1 MAASGHRPLWRLAA
15 ILAGLLVL
23 SLITSAPPARA
34 VDTLTIDFETGPPL
48 GTAINDDYLVSA
60 FTRFLEAD
68 VGFRP
73 YRRSAPGQARSGT
86 VVADVGRDVCFEDTG
101 DAQGCEFVTPG
112 MTGRLT
118 RTASSV
124 TLYAG
129 LFDNVAGASARL
141 TAYRAN
147 GTVAGTSSAV
157 PIGASFTT
165 PVTVTSAAAD
175 IARFHL
181 TVEGPGALN
190 APLGFDD
197 LTLEFPANSLPDISV
212 SAPTQIIT
220 LRQGASTDIPV
231 EVTRLN
237 GSNGP
242 VTLSVTGLPSG
253 VTPSF
258 TPNPL
263 TGTQESATMTL
274 TASSS
279 APEFFQPRE
288 LVITADPSGNANVAP
303 APRTATTQVTLVTN
317 FELSVPSGADSVDV
331 PACAAGDLT
340 IRVRRSLAFATTAA
354 VTLSVE
360 SGSALTGQILP
371 SANIPAGGNLSEE
384 RTLRLRWTGDPKP
397 PQGVVVRATS
407 PGLPDR
413 TLTLLARPAVP
424 TAQVQDPTGL
434 APRRGQPGS
443 LITLTG
449 NGFCPGTTVQ
459 VGNELATADTDV
471 AGDGRSLTFRIPRLG
486 TDGPV
491 TVVPPTGQSY
501 PTSNPLEVTTFRN
514 REGFAFDNYSYGW
527 LSFGELTDLVGV
539 EDMFV
544 KVNPCWPFGRCTI
557 VTAIPDPLAYLT
569 WGILNIALH
578 ESGGH
583 CFGISRTL
591 QELLAGKVSFGRF
604 APGASWPNDL
614 PSASGPNAAMST
626 WLDARHAGQG
636 TSEFLAAW
644 LVRDRSL
651 TAQLNRVRS
660 ELQAGRYPGI
670 SLTDGF
676 SGHVVTAYDVENQ
689 PDGSVKVYVY
699 DNNRPFTA
707 SELTNKETHR
717 QAEVVGS
724 AITINADGT
733 NWSFSIDSDTTYSG
747 GGSDFYAVPL
757 SAIPDDPSLP
767 GIPSLDYFTFF
778 GSPGAAATVSEVPR
792 GAEYLPALDSNAVP
806 GAAGTVV
813 SRRKNGPVSIGIQG
827 QNSGEYSQTV
837 AGDGF
842 VAGVR
847 EVRTAKGVDD
857 RLTTDPAA
865 GQITFA
871 GQRQRALD
879 LDLAVRRGAIRRSAS
894 VSTTTAAGGKD
905 VVRFRNGRKLTY
917 RHNGPTTTMSFSL
930 VDVGRTGTQRFESGP
945 VAVPKGAKVTAKPAK
960 WRSLDTV
967 RLTVTSG
974 GKTTTRVVA
983 NKARSNTKVRLLKPK
998 LKKRK
1003 VLVRYR
1009 IKPAPKTMTLGVVVR
1024 LKAGGRTVRLTEG
1037 RPDPGRRGR
1046 IVWKRKL
1053 KPGVYRGTVRTR
1065 LLVGGERP
1073 DTITKSRTVRL
1084 RVR

>member
-1 MAASGHRPLWRLAA
+1 MRRLAA
-15 ILAGLLVL
+15 ILAGVLTL
-23 SLITSAPPARA
+23 SLFTAAPPARA
-34 VDTLTIDFETGPPL
+34 TDTLTIDFETGPAL
-48 GTAINDDYLVSA
+48 GTAINDDYLGSA
-60 FTRFLEAD
+60 FTRFLEPD

-73 YRRSAPGQARSGT
+73 YRRSAPSQARSGT
-86 VVADVGRDVCFEDTG
+86 VVADVGRDVCFKDTG

-129 LFDNVAGASARL
+129 LFENVSGASARL

-147 GTVAGTSSAV
+147 GTVAGTGNAV

-165 PVTVTSAAAD
+165 PVTVSSASAD
-175 IARFHL
+175 IARFYL

-190 APLGFDD
+190 AALGFDD

-212 SAPTQIIT
+212 SAPTQITT

-231 EVTRLN
+231 DVTRLN

-242 VTLSVTGLPSG
+242 VDLSVTGLPSG
-253 VTPSF
+253 VNASF

-263 TGTQESATMTL
+263 PTTQASATMTL
-274 TASSS
+274 IASSS
-279 APEFFQPRE
+279 APEFLQPRE
-288 LVITADPSGNANVAP
+288 LLITADPAGNANVAP

-317 FELSVPSGADSVDV
+317 FELSVPTATDTVDV
-331 PACAAGDLT
+331 PACAAADLVF
-340 IRVRRSLAFATTAA
+340 RVRRSLAFAQNAA
-354 VTLSVE
+354 LTLSVE
-360 SGSALTGQILP
+360 SGSALTGEILP
-371 SANIPAGGNLSEE
+371 SPDMPAGGNLSEE
-384 RTLRLRWTGDPKP
+384 RILRLRWTGDPKP
-397 PQGVVVRATS
+397 PQGVVVRARS

-413 TLTLLARPAVP
+413 VLTLIARPAVP
-424 TAQVQDPTGL
+424 SAQVQDSSGL

-443 LITLTG
+443 RITLNG

-471 AGDGRSLTFRIPRLG
+471 AGDSRSLTFRIPRLG

-491 TVVPPTGQSY
+491 AVVPPTGQTY
-501 PTSNPLEVTTFRN
+501 TTSNTLAVTTFRN
-514 REGFAFDNYSYGW
+514 REGFAFDNYKYGW

-539 EDMFV
+539 DDMFV
-544 KVNPCWPFGRCTI
+544 KVNPCWPFGKCTI
-557 VTAIPDPLAYLT
+557 VTGVPDPLAYLT

-591 QELLAGKVSFGRF
+591 QELLAGKVSYGRF
-604 APGASWPNDL
+604 APGATWPHQL
-614 PSASGPNAAMST
+614 PSASGPNSAMST
-626 WLDARHAGQG
+626 WLDGRHAGQG

-644 LVRDRSL
+644 LVRDRNL
-651 TAQLNRVRS
+651 TTQLNRVRS

-689 PDGSVKVYVY
+689 PDGSVKIYVY
-699 DNNRPFTA
+699 DNNRPFTS

-717 QAEVVGS
+717 QAEAVGS
-724 AITINADGT
+724 VITIKPDGKT
-733 NWSFSIDSDTTYSG
+733 WTFAIDSDTTYTG
-747 GGSDFYAVPL
+747 GGADFYAVPL

-778 GSPGAAATVSEVPR
+778 GSPGAAATVRQVPK
-792 GAEYLPALDSNAVP
+792 GADYLPALDSNAVP

-813 SRRKNGPVSIGIQG
+813 SPRKNGPVRIGIRG
-827 QNSGEYSQTV
+827 RVSGEYSQTV
-837 AGDGF
+837 TGSGF

-857 RLTTDPAA
+857 QLRTDPAA
-865 GQITFA
+865 GEISFA
-871 GQRQRALD
+871 GERRRALN
-879 LDLAVRRGAIRRSAS
+879 LDLAVRNGAVRRSAS
-894 VSTTTAAGGKD
+894 VATTTATGGQE
-905 VVRFRNGRKLTY
+905 VVRFRKGRKLIY
-917 RHNGPTTTMSFSL
+917 QHQGPATTMSFTL
-930 VDVGRTGTQRFESGP
+930 IDVGRTGAQRFESGP
-945 VAVPKGAKVTAKPAK
+945 VTVPKDARVTAKPRR
-960 WRSLDTV
+960 WRSLDSV
-967 RLTVTSG
+967 RLTVKSG
-974 GKTTTRVVA
+974 SKSTTRLVG
-983 NKARSNTKVRLLKPK
+983 NKARTSTKLRLLKPRI
-998 LKKRK
+998 KKRN
-1003 VLVRYR
+1003 VVVGYR
-1009 IKPAPKTMTLGVVVR
+1009 VKRAPKITTLGVVVR
-1024 LKAGGRTVRLTEG
+1024 LKAGGRTAKLTKG
-1037 RPDPGRRGR
+1037 RSDPGRRGK
-1046 IVWKRKL
+1046 IAWKKQL

-1065 LLVGGERP
+1065 LVIGGENP
-1073 DTITKSRTVRL
+1073 GTVTKSRKVRL